1 VVDRLLEAFIVEVG
15 LSDVCVGSHQP
26 ELTFAVRE
34 DQDLCQRQ
42 LVHTDVEGL
51 LFTLALYE
59 LIEDLELLLQL
70 LRNLI
75 FYLSLLVR
83 RLLVVVTLGLRSLVL
98 ELV

>member
-1 VVDRLLEAFIVEVG
+1 VVDRLLEAFVVEVG
-15 LSDVCVGSHQP
+15 LSDVGVGSHQL
-26 ELTFAVRE
+26 ELAFAVRE
-34 DQDLCQRQ
+34 NQDLCQRQ